1 MKVSRIE
8 QYKRFAFVLICL
20 FVWAGAS
27 QGVVVCV
34 GSDGHV
40 ALEHA
45 FHERCHHHVQA
56 EEETEVGQF
65 IQGISSHAESRHC
78 QPCIDI
84 PVSLGLAQ
92 DCSKLTK
99 LQPRSQISS
108 APVHP
113 DTTVET
119 ISMFA
124 GVSEPFYIT
133 TPYFDPLRTIILLV

>member
-8 QYKRFAFVLICL
+8 KHERFAFLLICL

-34 GSDGHV
+34 GFDGHV
-40 ALEHA
+40 ALEPA
-45 FHERCHHHVQA
+45 FHERCHHHVHA
-56 EEETEVGQF
+56 EEIVAGQPTEE
-65 IQGISSHAESRHC
+65 ISSHSESRHC

-84 PVSLGLAQ
+84 PVSLGLPRDYPQPA
-92 DCSKLTK
+92 K
-99 LQPRSQISS
+99 LQPRPPISN
-108 APVHP
+108 APVNG
-113 DTTVET
+113 DMTVEA